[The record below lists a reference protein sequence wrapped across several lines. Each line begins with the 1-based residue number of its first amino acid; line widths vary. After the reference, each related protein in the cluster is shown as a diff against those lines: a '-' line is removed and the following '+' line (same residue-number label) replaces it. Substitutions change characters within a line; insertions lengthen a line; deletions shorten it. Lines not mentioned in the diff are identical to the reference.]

1 MPATGCSVPSDCCSE
16 TVKDADGFYSSLK
29 FSARFDAYILFINT
43 ESNLMAAAAARA
55 LSHEDELPAGKVS
68 VLYAEDQ
75 TSSRVVTTALM
86 RKLGYDVDAVEDGE
100 LALQKAMVKSY
111 DIILLDIE
119 MPVMDGVTAARR
131 IRNEAHLCKGAPIL
145 AMSAY
150 LADTTEN
157 STWRRL
163 FDCALPKPASSDELK
178 MALLRVQVL
187 GHDENETACQVIA
200 EDLPLIDSF
209 RSVLPKPMWMRLA
222 AQAADDMQVLALTAV
237 ACADAGDP
245 EQMKQSLRA
254 LKGLARSF
262 EAHDVVA
269 VAAAMELNGS
279 DTADCPLPDSIAQW
293 LAGITR

>member
-29 FSARFDAYILFINT
+29 FSARFDAYILSINT

-100 LALQKAMVKSY
+100 LALQKAMQKSY

-131 IRNEAHLCKGAPIL
+131 IRNEAHLCKGTPIL

-150 LADTTEN
+150 LADTTE
-157 STWRRL
+157 SSAWRAL

-262 EAHDVVA
+262 EAHDVIA
-269 VAAAMELNGS
+269 VADAMEFHGS
-279 DTADCPLPDSIAQW
+279 DSAGSPLSNSIALW
-293 LAGITR
+293 FDGITH